1 MLLGKSLKKY
11 YKHYILLILVGVLAL
26 IAVDWVQLYIPEL
39 LGKIVKLFDN
49 NYVAKDILGDVKKIS
64 LEVIGIA
71 LAMFI
76 GRILFR
82 ITLFRVSTGV
92 AFGLRQEMFEKAE
105 RLDVEYYHNVK
116 TGTLMS
122 WVTQDTEEIQEYF
135 GWGTVMLID
144 GVFLTILCIIKML
157 LLDWVMSILIFIP
170 VILIVVWGLV
180 VEKFMSQKYLERQKA
195 LDEMYDFTDENFA
208 GIRVIKAFLKETQ
221 QLIRFSKIA
230 RKNEKADVTLGMF
243 NVGFDICIEIIIALV
258 TGLIIGFGGY
268 FVYATVTANGFK
280 LFNHTVSL
288 DASTLVVFLSYFMN
302 LIWPLIALGQV
313 ITMHSRAK
321 TSLKRVENFLDTPE
335 VITDQK
341 NAKELKEVKGSIEF
355 KNLYFTYPG
364 KTKNYLQ
371 DVSFKINAGET
382 IGIVGRIGSGK
393 TTILNLLSRLY
404 NVDKNTIFI
413 DDEDIMKCTV
423 KSVREAIAVVPQEN
437 FLFSDTIENN
447 IKFGNKD
454 AKFPLIEAGAEFSE
468 IKKDIDGFEKKFETF
483 TGERG
488 VSLSGGQKQRIAIAR
503 AYVKRAPIMILDD
516 SVSAVDIKTEEEILE
531 NISLLRKGKTTVVI
545 ASRISTVSKMDR
557 ILVLNEGKVEAF
569 DTPSNLLKVSPTYK
583 KMVYLQKLED
593 ELKEGK

>member
-49 NYVAKDILGDVKKIS
+49 NYVANDILSDVKKIS

-268 FVYATVTANGFK
+268 FVYATVTANGFT

-355 KNLYFTYPG
+355 KHLYFTYPG

>member
-11 YKHYILLILVGVLAL
+11 YKHYILLIIVGILAL
-26 IAVDWVQLYIPEL
+26 IAVDWFQLYIPEL
-39 LGKIVKLFDN
+39 LGKIVDLFEP
-49 NYVAKDILGDVKKIS
+49 NYVADNILKDIYVIS
-64 LEVIGIA
+64 TEVILIA
-71 LAMFI
+71 LILFG
-76 GRILFR
+76 GRIAFR
-82 ITLFRVSTGV
+82 ASLFRVSTGV

-144 GVFLTILCIIKML
+144 GIFLTILCIIKML
-157 LLDWVMSILIFIP
+157 LLDWVMSLLIFIP
-170 VILIVVWGLV
+170 VALIVVWGLI
-180 VEKFMSQKYLERQKA
+180 VEKYMSMKYLDRQKA
-195 LDEMYDFTDENFA
+195 LDKMYDFTDENFA
-208 GIRVIKAFLKETQ
+208 GIRVIKAFIKETQ
-221 QLIRFSKIA
+221 QLLRFSKIA
-230 RKNEKADVTLGMF
+230 RKNEKADITLGMYG
-243 NVGFDICIEIIIALV
+243 VGFDICIEIIIALV
-258 TGLIIGFGGY
+258 TALIIGFGGY
-268 FVYATVTANGFK
+268 FVYVSVTSNGFT
-280 LFNHTVSL
+280 LFGHRINL
-288 DASTLVVFLSYFMN
+288 DASTLVVFFSYFTN
-302 LIWPLIALGQV
+302 LVWPLIALGQV

-321 TSLKRVENFLDTPE
+321 TSLKRVEDFLNTPE
-335 VITDQK
+335 VIKDAK
-341 NAKELKEVKGSIEF
+341 NAIELKDVKGDIEF
-355 KNLYFTYPG
+355 KHLSFTYPG
-364 KTKNYLQ
+364 KSKNYLY
-371 DVSFKINAGET
+371 DLSFKINAGET

-404 NVDKNTIFI
+404 NVAEGSVFI
-413 DDEDIMKCTV
+413 DDKDIMKCTT

-468 IKKDIDGFEKKFETF
+468 IKKDIDDFEKKFDTL

-503 AYVKRAPIMILDD
+503 AYVKKAPIMILDD

-531 NISLLRKGKTTVVI
+531 NISFLRKGKTTIVI
-545 ASRISTVSKMDR
+545 ASRISTVNKMDK
-557 ILVLNEGKVEAF
+557 ILVLDEGKLEAF
-569 DTPSNLLKVSPTYK
+569 DTPENLLKISPTYK

>member
-49 NYVAKDILGDVKKIS
+49 NYVANDILSDVKKIS

-122 WVTQDTEEIQEYF
+122 WVIQDTEEIQEYF

-268 FVYATVTANGFK
+268 FVYATVTANGFT

-355 KNLYFTYPG
+355 KHLYFTYPG

-531 NISLLRKGKTTVVI
+531 NISFLRKGKTTVVI

>member
-11 YKHYILLILVGVLAL
+11 YKHYIVLIIIGILSL

-39 LGKIVKLFDN
+39 LGKIVDLFETSYDPS
-49 NYVAKDILGDVKKIS
+49 DILNEVKSIS
-64 LEVIGIA
+64 ISVVLIA
-71 LAMFI
+71 LAMFV

-82 ITLFRVSTGV
+82 VTLFRVSTGV

-105 RLDVEYYHNVK
+105 RLDVEYYHNIK

-122 WVTQDTEEIQEYF
+122 WVTQDTEEIQEFF

-144 GVFLTILCIIKML
+144 GIFLTILCIIKML
-157 LLDWVMSILIFIP
+157 LIDWVMSLLIFIP
-170 VILIVVWGLV
+170 VILIVIWGLI
-180 VEKFMSQKYLERQKA
+180 VEKYMSMKYLDRQKA
-195 LDEMYDFTDENFA
+195 LDKMYDFTDENFS
-208 GIRVIKAFLKETQ
+208 GIRVIKAFVKETQ

-230 RKNEKADVTLGMF
+230 RKNEKADITLGMY
-243 NVGFDICIEIIIALV
+243 NVGFDICIEIIIACV
-258 TGLIIGFGGY
+258 MALIIGFGGY
-268 FVYATVTANGFK
+268 FVYASVTSNGFT
-280 LFNHTVSL
+280 LFNHTVKLS
-288 DASTLVVFLSYFMN
+288 ASTLVVFLSYFMN

-335 VITDQK
+335 VIADPK
-341 NAKELKEVKGSIEF
+341 NAKELKDVKGSIEF
-355 KNLYFTYPG
+355 KHLYFTYPG

-371 DVSFKINAGET
+371 DLSFKINAGET

-393 TTILNLLSRLY
+393 TTILNLISRLY
-404 NVDKNTIFI
+404 NVEKDSIFI
-413 DDEDIMKCTV
+413 DDQDVMKCSV

-454 AKFPLIEAGAEFSE
+454 AQFPLIEAAAEFSE
-468 IKKDIDGFEKKFETF
+468 IKKDIDGFEKKFDTY

-488 VSLSGGQKQRIAIAR
+488 VSLSGGQKQRIAISR
-503 AYVKRAPIMILDD
+503 AFVKRAPIMILDD

-531 NISLLRKGKTTVVI
+531 NIAYLRKGKTTIVI
-545 ASRISTVSKMDR
+545 ASRISTVNKMDK

-569 DTPSNLLKVSPTYK
+569 DTPNNLLKTSPTYK

>member
-11 YKHYILLILVGVLAL
+11 YKHYILLIIVGILAL
-26 IAVDWVQLYIPEL
+26 IAVDWFQLYIPEL
-39 LGKIVKLFDN
+39 LGKIVDLFEP
-49 NYVAKDILGDVKKIS
+49 NYVADNILKDIYVIS
-64 LEVIGIA
+64 TEVILIA
-71 LAMFI
+71 LILFG
-76 GRILFR
+76 GRIAFR
-82 ITLFRVSTGV
+82 ASLFRVSTGV

-144 GVFLTILCIIKML
+144 GIFLTILCIIKML
-157 LLDWVMSILIFIP
+157 LLDWVMSLLIFIP
-170 VILIVVWGLV
+170 VALIVVWGLI
-180 VEKFMSQKYLERQKA
+180 VEKYMSMKYLDRQKA
-195 LDEMYDFTDENFA
+195 LDKMYDFTDENFA
-208 GIRVIKAFLKETQ
+208 GIRVIKAFIKETQ
-221 QLIRFSKIA
+221 QLLRFSKIA
-230 RKNEKADVTLGMF
+230 RKNEKADITLGMYG
-243 NVGFDICIEIIIALV
+243 VGFDICIEIIIALV
-258 TGLIIGFGGY
+258 TALIIGFGGY
-268 FVYATVTANGFK
+268 FVYVSVTSNGFT
-280 LFNHTVSL
+280 LFGHRINL
-288 DASTLVVFLSYFMN
+288 DASTLVVFFSYFTN
-302 LIWPLIALGQV
+302 LVWPLIALGQV

-321 TSLKRVENFLDTPE
+321 TSLKRVEDFLNTPE
-335 VITDQK
+335 VIKDAK
-341 NAKELKEVKGSIEF
+341 NAKELKDVKGDIEF
-355 KNLYFTYPG
+355 KHLSFTYPG
-364 KTKNYLQ
+364 KSKNYLY
-371 DVSFKINAGET
+371 DLSFKINAGET

-404 NVDKNTIFI
+404 NVAEGSLFI
-413 DDEDIMKCTV
+413 DDKDIMKCTT

-468 IKKDIDGFEKKFETF
+468 IKKDIDGFEKKFDTL

-503 AYVKRAPIMILDD
+503 AYVKKAPIMILDD

-531 NISLLRKGKTTVVI
+531 NISLLRKGKTTIVI
-545 ASRISTVSKMDR
+545 ASRISTVNKMDK
-557 ILVLNEGKVEAF
+557 ILVLDEGKLEAF
-569 DTPSNLLKVSPTYK
+569 DTPENLLKISPTYK

>member
-11 YKHYILLILVGVLAL
+11 YKHYIVLIIIGILSL

-39 LGKIVKLFDN
+39 LGKIVDLFETSYN
-49 NYVAKDILGDVKKIS
+49 PSDILEEVKSIS
-64 LEVIGIA
+64 LSVVFIA
-71 LAMFI
+71 LSMFI

-82 ITLFRVSTGV
+82 VTLFRVSTGV

-122 WVTQDTEEIQEYF
+122 WVTQDTDEIQEFF

-157 LLDWVMSILIFIP
+157 LLDWVMSLLIFIP
-170 VILIVVWGLV
+170 VILIVIWGLI
-180 VEKFMSQKYLERQKA
+180 VEKYMSMKYLDRQKA
-195 LDEMYDFTDENFA
+195 LDKMYDFTDENFS
-208 GIRVIKAFLKETQ
+208 GIRVIKAFVKETQ
-221 QLIRFSKIA
+221 QLLRFSRIA
-230 RKNEKADVTLGMF
+230 RKNEKADITLGMY
-243 NVGFDICIEIIIALV
+243 NVGFDICIEIIIASV
-258 TGLIIGFGGY
+258 MALIIGFGGY
-268 FVYATVTANGFK
+268 FVYASVTTNGFTI
-280 LFNHTVSL
+280 FNHTVKLS
-288 DASTLVVFLSYFMN
+288 ASTLVVFLSYFMN

-321 TSLKRVENFLDTPE
+321 TSLTRVENFLDTPE
-335 VITDQK
+335 VIIDSK
-341 NAKELKEVKGSIEF
+341 NAKELKDVKGNIEF
-355 KNLYFTYPG
+355 KHLYFTYPG

-371 DVSFKINAGET
+371 DLSFKINAGET

-404 NVDKNTIFI
+404 NVEKDTLFI
-413 DDEDIMKCTV
+413 DGQDVMKCTV

-454 AKFPLIEAGAEFSE
+454 AEFPLIEAAAEFSE
-468 IKKDIDGFEKKFETF
+468 IKKDIDGFEKKFDTF

-488 VSLSGGQKQRIAIAR
+488 VSLSGGQKQRIAISR
-503 AYVKRAPIMILDD
+503 AFVKRAPIMILDD

-531 NISLLRKGKTTVVI
+531 NISYLRKGKTTIVI
-545 ASRISTVSKMDR
+545 ASRISTVNKMDK

-569 DTPSNLLKVSPTYK
+569 DTPSNLLKISPTYK

>member
-1 MLLGKSLKKY
+1 MLIGKSLKKY
-11 YKHYILLILVGVLAL
+11 YKHYIWLILLGVIAL

-39 LGKIVKLFDN
+39 LGRIVDLFEVN
-49 NYVAKDILGDVKKIS
+49 FVADDILKDICTVSIEVVIIS
-64 LEVIGIA
+64 LS
-71 LAMFI
+71 MFI

-82 ITLFRVSTGV
+82 AALFRVSTGV

-144 GVFLTILCIIKML
+144 GIFLTILCIIKML
-157 LLDWVMSILIFIP
+157 LLDWVISLMIFIP
-170 VILIVVWGLV
+170 VILIVVWGLI

-195 LDEMYDFTDENFA
+195 LDKMYDFTDENFA

-221 QLIRFSKIA
+221 QLLHFSKIA

-243 NVGFDICIEIIIALV
+243 SVGFDICIEIIIASV
-258 TGLIIGFGGY
+258 MALIIGFGGY
-268 FVYATVTANGFK
+268 FVYLSVTSTGFT
-280 LFNHTVSL
+280 LFNHTVEL
-288 DASTLVVFLSYFMN
+288 DASTLVVFISYFMN

-321 TSLKRVENFLDTPE
+321 TSLKRIEDFLNTPE
-335 VITDQK
+335 VISDAP
-341 NAKELKEVKGSIEF
+341 NAKDLKDVKGNIEF
-355 KNLYFTYPG
+355 KHLSFTYPG
-364 KTKNYLQ
+364 KSKNYLY

-404 NVDKNTIFI
+404 NVSKDSIFI
-413 DDEDIMKCTV
+413 DGKDIMKCTT

-468 IKKDIDGFEKKFETF
+468 IKKDIDGFEKKFDTF

-503 AYVKRAPIMILDD
+503 AYVKSAPIMILDD

-531 NISLLRKGKTTVVI
+531 NIALLRSGKTTIVI
-545 ASRISTVSKMDR
+545 ASRISTVNKMDK
-557 ILVLNEGKVEAF
+557 ILVLNDGKVEAF
-569 DTPSNLLKVSPTYK
+569 DKPSELIKTSPTYK
-583 KMVYLQKLED
+583 KMVYLQKLEE